1 MLCLKAACEKVAL
14 NASVLPFCLKPD
26 LQLQYELRKMQLACG
41 LPAGKFCEE
50 KTKPLKHTAGY
61 LSVIL

>member
-1 MLCLKAACEKVAL
+1 MRPSCFFVKSLT
-14 NASVLPFCLKPD
+14 
-26 LQLQYELRKMQLACG
+26 LQVQYELRKMQLARG
-41 LPAGKFCEE
+41 LPAGKFAPQGCEE